1 MMTAVLA
8 SGLVAESVLGA
19 QDDMSRVLDELA
31 RLRAQ
36 NEQIAAENAALSE
49 KVTRLEQHA
58 SEKGVWLTDE
68 RAREIRA
75 VVTDVLADSA
85 ARTNLAGDAATAGW
99 DKSKGF
105 FLSSADGN
113 YLMVIRGDAQ
123 FRWNFNH
130 RDIGSAAA
138 AAGSVTANTNGDTY
152 GFEWR
157 RARIAFAGN
166 VVDQIGRAHV

>member
-36 NEQIAAENAALSE
+36 NERIVAENAALSD

-85 ARTNLAGDAATAGW
+85 ARANLAGDAATAG
-99 DKSKGF
+99 
-105 FLSSADGN
+105 
-113 YLMVIRGDAQ
+113 
-123 FRWNFNH
+123 
-130 RDIGSAAA
+130 
-138 AAGSVTANTNGDTY
+138 
-152 GFEWR
+152 
-157 RARIAFAGN
+157 
-166 VVDQIGRAHV
+166 